1 MWKEGILDIHRAQK
15 EFFLQFLV
23 TQDVPDKKIAS
34 LKQIQLLTKIVASM
48 CTFGGSSYKQKISE
62 IIANQTPI

>member
-1 MWKEGILDIHRAQK
+1 MGGGYTGQTSRTERV
-15 EFFLQFLV
+15 FLQFLV

-48 CTFGGSSYKQKISE
+48 CTFWR
-62 IIANQTPI
+62 